1 MTDAMIKKGA
11 STAECPKPENPAFVI
26 PKPLS
31 DSKVA
36 IVTSASLHHEDD
48 DDFAPSDTGYR
59 VLEKDRR
66 DIVVGHWSP
75 NFDGAGFAYDM
86 NTVFPLDRLDELAE
100 HGVIIP
106 KDFKGYFTARC
117 YGIPKQH
124 RPYLL
129 SRTNKPWTSSLA
141 LERPRSLVPSSAPLA
156 TLASARTSLATLACR
171 RNMPTLP

>member
-11 STAECPKPENPAFVI
+11 STAECPTTENPAFVI

-31 DSKVA
+31 EAKVA

-75 NFDGAGFAYDM
+75 NFDASGVSADL
-86 NTVFPLDRLDELAE
+86 NVVFPIDRLQELE
-100 HGVIIP
+100 NQGVIGSVSDVHIAVAGNQF
-106 KDFKGYFTARC
+106 DLS
-117 YGIPKQH
+117 GIRLDGGPSAAS
-124 RPYLL
+124 LL
-129 SRTNKPWTSSLA
+129 NKHEVDVVLLTP
-141 LERPRSLVPSSAPLA
+141 V
-156 TLASARTSLATLACR
+156 
-171 RNMPTLP
+171 

>member
-11 STAECPKPENPAFVI
+11 SKAECPTPANPAFVI

-31 DSKVA
+31 EAKVA

-75 NFDGAGFAYDM
+75 NFDASGVSADL
-86 NTVFPLDRLDELAE
+86 NVVFPIDRLQELE
-100 HGVIIP
+100 NQGVIGSVSDVHIAVAGNQF
-106 KDFKGYFTARC
+106 DLS
-117 YGIPKQH
+117 GIRLDGGPAAAA
-124 RPYLL
+124 LL
-129 SRTNKPWTSSLA
+129 NKHEVDVVLLTP
-141 LERPRSLVPSSAPLA
+141 V
-156 TLASARTSLATLACR
+156 
-171 RNMPTLP
+171 

>member
-11 STAECPKPENPAFVI
+11 SKAECPTPENPAFVI

-31 DSKVA
+31 EAKVA

-75 NFDGAGFAYDM
+75 NFDASGVSADL
-86 NTVFPLDRLDELAE
+86 NVVFPIDRLQELE
-100 HGVIIP
+100 NQGVIGSVSDVHIAVAGNQF
-106 KDFKGYFTARC
+106 DLS
-117 YGIPKQH
+117 GIRLDGGPAAAA
-124 RPYLL
+124 LL
-129 SRTNKPWTSSLA
+129 NKHEVDVVSLT
-141 LERPRSLVPSSAPLA
+141 PV
-156 TLASARTSLATLACR
+156 
-171 RNMPTLP
+171 

>member
-11 STAECPKPENPAFVI
+11 SKAECPTPENPAFVI

-31 DSKVA
+31 EAKVA

-75 NFDGAGFAYDM
+75 NFDASGVSADL
-86 NTVFPLDRLDELAE
+86 NVVFPIDRLQELE
-100 HGVIIP
+100 NQGVIGSVSDVHIAVAGNQFDLSEIRLDGGP
-106 KDFKGYFTARC
+106 AAAA
-117 YGIPKQH
+117 
-124 RPYLL
+124 LL
-129 SRTNKPWTSSLA
+129 NKHEVDVVLLTP
-141 LERPRSLVPSSAPLA
+141 V
-156 TLASARTSLATLACR
+156 
-171 RNMPTLP
+171 

>member
-11 STAECPKPENPAFVI
+11 STAECPKPANPAFVI

-59 VLEKDRR
+59 ELKKDRR

-75 NFDGAGFAYDM
+75 NFDASGVSADL
-86 NTVFPLDRLDELAE
+86 NVVFPIDRLQELE
-100 HGVIIP
+100 NQGVIGSVSEVHIAVAGNQF
-106 KDFKGYFTARC
+106 DLS
-117 YGIPKQH
+117 GIRLDGGPSAAA
-124 RPYLL
+124 LL
-129 SRTNKPWTSSLA
+129 NKHEVDVVLLTP
-141 LERPRSLVPSSAPLA
+141 V
-156 TLASARTSLATLACR
+156 
-171 RNMPTLP
+171 